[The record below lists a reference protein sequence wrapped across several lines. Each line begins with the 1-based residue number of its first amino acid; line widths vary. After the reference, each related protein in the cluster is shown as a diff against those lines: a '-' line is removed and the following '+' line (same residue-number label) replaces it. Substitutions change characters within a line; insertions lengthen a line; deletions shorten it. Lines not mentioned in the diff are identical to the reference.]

1 MKRFDSSKWITKN
14 KYGSHIEDAIL
25 TLIAENYIE
34 QNLPKGILL
43 EKISDDYKLK
53 VKIRLKEIY
62 EKNPELLQEG
72 IWDTIKNTFAK
83 LGNLTKGGTWNPI
96 KGRKLSKKAAKEVE
110 TLVSKGTAGMVK
122 DLDERLKEKYPKFP
136 NMKSNEEFTQGL
148 EVISAHY
155 ESIANAIKEGD
166 LEEGTGNKVILELRK
181 YLEKAI
187 DFDLASVYRVFK
199 EAEGDEEDA
208 LSGSRFSKTSRVFKS
223 NKLPLGLALTGLTTA
238 GLAWLANSDWLANLL
253 TKETVDITQSA
264 TELTANV
271 EPGEGMS
278 QLLNR
283 VFDNVNLSPTSTG
296 AEFADAVEIAGG
308 AEAMSGMFSQPDT
321 AVNAVN
327 SIINNPDMANMP
339 LKDIF
344 VDKLAGTGRTIG
356 DQLVTVPGGTLKTTI
371 INTVTKMVVT
381 GTAKT
386 AAIAAF
392 GTSVLAPLG
401 ISLMA
406 AGALTKLARV
416 KGMKSS
422 RFSAMESVLNGMKFV
437 NGPVDIT
444 NNPEPLP
451 PVEIDDKCIVKYFNT
466 NIVIKE
472 IISVVIKKKQ
482 FIISHN
488 DVDLENNEYLT
499 NISTVQ
505 ISEEKQLIEAVTLII
520 ECLDGRKI
528 VINSIEEYWEKKEEI
543 KTILEKYKIKVTIT
557 EEDEEE
563 KDVKDEPEDKPVG
576 PIDEPEVQD
585 LKGATRASQI
595 AMVLAAINPEANIYA
610 LIRADKMGK
619 TLVSKDHQTDNS
631 SLTNSEF
638 KALLA
643 KAENP
648 KLKDLANLIL
658 ALEKE
663 KSENLR
669 RMVNKAFG
677 KEVLKKGARAKSTP
691 GQARKGMYRQGGVAG
706 ATSLQEVKHLF
717 EEYKSSLGEGIVTN
731 LLPKFVNQSQI
742 EAKKLEIAAMLGSM
756 YSAEGSTAETS
767 VPSLDLETL
776 KQIDPNAE
784 KELKGMGFDPTKAGI
799 ESGRY
804 KFLGDVDRVNK
815 IVSKNQTL
823 ITQLKRINTQEEL
836 KTLLMGLV
844 SYMKDKLS
852 GDKNQVKSAFFKV
865 RNSIKE
871 DENKDPEKQTR
882 PERDPKTGRFISA
895 PKVNIPGDTDKAF
908 DILDR
913 YPQIKT
919 LLDKIDTVEE
929 FRQLIALS
937 IIPYTGLYQKF
948 KGVGD
953 FEGKPNPG
961 LKSQIQS
968 AIVAAS
974 NTFK

>member
-1 MKRFDSSKWITKN
+1 MKKFNSVKWITKN
-14 KYGSHIEDAIL
+14 KHGVYIEDNIL

-43 EKISDDYKLK
+43 EKISDSYKTK
-53 VKIRLKEIY
+53 VKDKLREIY
-62 EKNPELLQEG
+62 QNNPKLLQEG
-72 IWDTIKNTFAK
+72 VWDTIKNTFAK
-83 LGNLTKGGTWNPI
+83 LGTLTKGGTWNPI
-96 KGRKLSKKAAKEVE
+96 KGRKLSNKANKEVQ
-110 TLVSKGTAGMVK
+110 TLIDKGTAGMVK
-122 DLDERLKEKYPKFP
+122 DLDDRLKEKYPDFP
-136 NMKSNEEFTQGL
+136 NMKSSEEFTQGL

-155 ESIANAIKEGD
+155 ESIANAVKEGD
-166 LEEGTGNKVILELRK
+166 LEEGTGNKIILELRK
-181 YLEKAI
+181 YLEKSI

-199 EAEGDEEDA
+199 EAEEDA
-208 LSGSRFSKTSRVFKS
+208 LSGSRFSKTGRVFKS

-283 VFDNVNLSPTSTG
+283 VFDNVDLSPTSTG

-321 AVNAVN
+321 AVNAIN

-344 VDKLAGTGRTIG
+344 VDELAGTGKQIG

-422 RFSAMESVLNGMKFV
+422 RLSAMESILNGMKFAE
-437 NGPVDIT
+437 GPIDIT
-444 NNPEPLP
+444 NNPDPLP
-451 PVEIDDKCIVKYFNT
+451 PIKVDDKCIVKYFDT

-472 IISVVIKKKQ
+472 IISVVIKKTQ

-499 NISTVQ
+499 NVSTVQ

-528 VINSIEEYWEKKEEI
+528 SINSIEEYFEKREEI
-543 KTILEKYKIKVTIT
+543 KKTIEKYKIKVTIV
-557 EEDEEE
+557 EE
-563 KDVKDEPEDKPVG
+563 KEDKDKKKDDEVEDKPVG
-576 PIDEPEVQD
+576 PVDEPEVKD

-595 AMVLAAINPEANIYA
+595 AMVLATINPEANIYA
-610 LIRADKMGK
+610 LIRADKTAQ
-619 TLVSKDHQTDNS
+619 TLVSKGHQADNS
-631 SLTNSEF
+631 SLTNNELKSLAGARGDKKPENQ
-638 KALLA
+638 KLIDLA
-643 KAENP
+643 K
-648 KLKDLANLIL
+648 LIL

-669 RMVNKAFG
+669 RMVNKSFG
-677 KEVLKKGARAKSTP
+677 KEVLKKGAKVKSTP
-691 GQARKGMYRQGGVAG
+691 GQARKGMFRQGGSVPG
-706 ATSLQEVKHLF
+706 GISEHLF
-717 EEYKSSLGEGIVTN
+717 KEYLNDIHEGIVTS
-731 LLPKFVNQSQI
+731 LLPKFVNQGQI
-742 EAKKLEIAAMLGSM
+742 ESKKLEILAMLGSM
-756 YSAEGSTAETS
+756 YAAEGSTSDTTIPT
-767 VPSLDLETL
+767 VDLEIL
-776 KQIDPNAE
+776 KTVDKNAE
-784 KELKGMGFDPTKAGI
+784 SKLKGLGFDATKTGV
-799 ESGRY
+799 ETGKY
-804 KFLGDVDRVNK
+804 KFLGDVDRVRQK
-815 IVSKNQTL
+815 VSKIPSL
-823 ITQLKRINTQEEL
+823 EKQLYKIDTQEEL
-836 KTLLMGLV
+836 KTFLSDV
-844 SYMKDKLS
+844 VRYINDKFA
-852 GDKNQVKSAFFKV
+852 GDKNKIKSTFFKV
-865 RNSIKE
+865 RNSLKEEPEDKKQDIKIPA
-871 DENKDPEKQTR
+871 DTQKVLNTIEKNT
-882 PERDPKTGRFISA
+882 EFAS
-895 PKVNIPGDTDKAF
+895 
-908 DILDR
+908 
-913 YPQIKT
+913 
-919 LLDKIDTVEE
+919 LLDKIDTIEE
-929 FRQLIALS
+929 LRQLIVGVFL
-937 IIPYTGLYQKF
+937 PNTKLYAKW
-948 KGVGD
+948 KGIKD
-953 FEGKPNPG
+953 YEGKEEDKSA
-961 LKSQIQS
+961 KSQIQS

-974 NTFK
+974 NVFKQ